1 MSLTEAD
8 LEKTATLAHL
18 ELDSDHKQTY
28 LTQLN
33 DILDQV
39 ATINAMDLADVKP
52 MTTVVEQA
60 HYQRDDIAK
69 KPDDLLL
76 EKNAP
81 EWESGAFRV
90 PKII

>member
-39 ATINAMDLADVKP
+39 ATINAMDLVDVKP

>member
-39 ATINAMDLADVKP
+39 ATINAMDLDQVEP
-52 MTTVVEQA
+52 MTTVVQQA
-60 HYQRDDIAK
+60 HYQRNDDPK
-69 KPDDLLL
+69 KPADLLL